1 MEKEDKYLQQLNQL
15 IEDNPEFK
23 QVYDLVYETMGDTD
37 EDMEFE
43 AIEIDGVDYIILREF
58 NVKGNTYFHLINE
71 NDPMDF
77 MYRKL
82 LVEDGEEYLV
92 GLDSDAEFDLVFA
105 YEQKY
110 IMRDIKRKQDM
121 MSKPEED

>member
-15 IEDNPEFK
+15 IEDNPELK
-23 QVYDLVYETMGDTD
+23 QVYDLVYETMGDND

-43 AIEIDGVDYIILREF
+43 AIEIGGVNYIILREF
-58 NVKGNTYFHLINE
+58 NVKGSTYFHLINE

-82 LVEDGEEYLV
+82 LIEDGEEYLV

>member
-15 IEDNPEFK
+15 IEDNPELK
-23 QVYDLVYETMGDTD
+23 QVYDLVYETMSDND

-58 NVKGNTYFHLINE
+58 NVKGSTYFHLINE

-121 MSKPEED
+121 MPRPEED

>member
-1 MEKEDKYLQQLNQL
+1 MEKEDKYLQQL
-15 IEDNPEFK
+15 IEDNPELK
-23 QVYDLVYETMGDTD
+23 QVYDLVYETMGDND
-37 EDMEFE
+37 EDMKFE

-58 NVKGNTYFHLINE
+58 NVKGSTYFHLINE

-121 MSKPEED
+121 MPKPEED

>member
-15 IEDNPEFK
+15 IEDNPELK
-23 QVYDLVYETMGDTD
+23 QVYDLVYETMGDND

-58 NVKGNTYFHLINE
+58 NVKGSTYFHLINE

-82 LVEDGEEYLV
+82 LIEDGEEYLV

>member
-1 MEKEDKYLQQLNQL
+1 
-15 IEDNPEFK
+15 
-23 QVYDLVYETMGDTD
+23 MGDND
-37 EDMEFE
+37 EDMVFE

-58 NVKGNTYFHLINE
+58 NVKGSTYFHLINE
-71 NDPMDF
+71 NNPMDF

-82 LVEDGEEYLV
+82 LIEDGEEYLV

>member
-15 IEDNPEFK
+15 IEENPELK
-23 QVYDLVYETMGDTD
+23 QVYDLVYETMSDTD

-58 NVKGNTYFHLINE
+58 NVKGSTYFHLINE

-121 MSKPEED
+121 MPKPEED

>member
-1 MEKEDKYLQQLNQL
+1 MEKEDKCLQQLNQL
-15 IEDNPEFK
+15 IEDNPELK
-23 QVYDLVYETMGDTD
+23 QVYDLVFETMGGDD
-37 EDMEFE
+37 EDTEVE

-58 NVKGNTYFHLINE
+58 NVKGSTYFHLMNE

-82 LVEDGEEYLV
+82 LIEDGEEYIV

-121 MSKPEED
+121 MLKPED